1 MTEGVTAAPPEVES
15 PPSDRAQA
23 DRSQADRPEA
33 GRRPPLDPRLL
44 RASRSA
50 RKHVVVTALFAVAN
64 VIAVI
69 AAAIALAGLTAELI
83 TDPTRRSF
91 ADQAVHLIVLAVAL
105 AARAAISFVG
115 DLVARRAAHATIGE
129 LRLAALDTLTDP
141 ARTSPRSLL
150 TQREHALTV
159 ALRGLDRLSDYL
171 SGYLPALLS
180 TVIITP
186 LVVAV
191 VLWADWVSGVIIIVT
206 LPLIPIFM
214 VLIGLLTRD
223 RTRRK
228 LDAMSRQNAQLVD
241 LMAGLPTLRA
251 LGRAQGPAAQVAELG
266 HRLRRSTMGA
276 LRIAFLSGAILEFLA
291 TLSVA
296 LIAVSIG
303 LRLVFGE
310 MSLYAGV
317 LALILAPEAYFPLR
331 QIGAQFHNAEDGV
344 EAADDVLDVI
354 DAGLAEANDSRGTTP
369 NGPVG
374 HIELAGATI
383 VVDDLGVR
391 GRDGWAPR
399 GLSARLA
406 PGELTVLTG
415 PNGCG
420 KSTLIAAMLGI
431 HRPDEGRV
439 LIGETDVRELDPDGY
454 HRQVSWLPQDPAVV
468 PGTVAEN
475 LALFG
480 ELADDALRDAAR
492 AAEFDAVLADLPTG
506 LDTVLGTGGAGLSAG
521 QRQRL
526 ALTRT
531 LASRAPLLLLDEP
544 TAHLDEETADR
555 VLTALV
561 ARARAGATVVMVSH
575 RAAALAA
582 ADRVIDFAVA
592 APFDAAAAGDAATA
606 REEASDAR

>member
-1 MTEGVTAAPPEVES
+1 MIGGATAAPREVEPQS
-15 PPSDRAQA
+15 GRQQSGRQQSG
-23 DRSQADRPEA
+23 RQESGGQES

-69 AAAIALAGLTAELI
+69 AAAIALAGLAAELV

-91 ADQAVHLIVLAVAL
+91 ADQSVHLIVLAVAL

-141 ARTSPRSLL
+141 AKTSPRSLL

-180 TVIITP
+180 TVVITP

-191 VLWADWVSGVIIIVT
+191 VLWADPISGVIIIVT

-251 LGRAQGPAAQVAELG
+251 LGRAQGPAAQVSELG

-276 LRIAFLSGAILEFLA
+276 LRIAFLSGAVLEFLA

-310 MSLYAGV
+310 MTLYAGV
-317 LALILAPEAYFPLR
+317 LALVLAPEAYFPLR

-344 EAADDVLDVI
+344 AAADDVLDAI
-354 DAGLAEANDSRGTTP
+354 DAGVADTSDSRGTAPT
-369 NGPVG
+369 GPIGQVA
-374 HIELAGATI
+374 LAGASI
-383 VVDDLGVR
+383 VLDELGVR

-399 GLSARLA
+399 GLSARIA
-406 PGELTVLTG
+406 PGRLTVLTG

-420 KSTLIAAMLGI
+420 KSTVVAAVLGI

-439 LIGETDVRELDPDGY
+439 VIGETDVRELDPDHY
-454 HRQVSWLPQDPAVV
+454 HRQLSWLPQDPAIV
-468 PGTVAEN
+468 PGTVADN

-480 ELADDALRDAAR
+480 ELSDDALRGAAR
-492 AAEFDAVLADLPTG
+492 AAQFDNVLAELPHG
-506 LDTVLGTGGAGLSAG
+506 LDTVLGAGGAGLSAG

-531 LASRAPLLLLDEP
+531 LASHAPLLLLDEP
-544 TAHLDEETADR
+544 TAHLDDETADR
-555 VLTALV
+555 VLEALV
-561 ARARAGATVVMVSH
+561 ARARGGDTVLMVSH

-582 ADRVIDFAVA
+582 ADEVLDFTV
-592 APFDAAAAGDAATA
+592 ATA
-606 REEASDAR
+606 QEEATDAR